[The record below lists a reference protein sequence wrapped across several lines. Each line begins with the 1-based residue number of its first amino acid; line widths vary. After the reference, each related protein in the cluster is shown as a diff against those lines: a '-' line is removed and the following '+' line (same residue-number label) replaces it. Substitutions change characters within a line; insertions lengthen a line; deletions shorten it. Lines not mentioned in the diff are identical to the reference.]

1 MMVTFTIFQVR
12 KVKEDAKEIIEERKI
27 AIELLNIHEYYNDKD
42 ELDNKALKTKILYI
56 RPSIVLISICFSE
69 QLDLRFV
76 LEMEGIFPSLKLQ
89 GALRLATNGKQ
100 IELDPLQDKL
110 LYTMADKKNIHKVTI
125 IHGPEGSGW

>member
-1 MMVTFTIFQVR
+1 MKKHT
-12 KVKEDAKEIIEERKI
+12 KEIIEKRMI
-27 AIELLNIHEYYNDKD
+27 SIELLNIHEFYNDKN

-69 QLDLRFV
+69 KLDLRFV

-100 IELDPLQDKL
+100 IELDPVQDKL
-110 LYTMADKKNIHKVTI
+110 LYTVADEKNIQKVTI
-125 IHGPEGSGW
+125 IHGPEGSGK